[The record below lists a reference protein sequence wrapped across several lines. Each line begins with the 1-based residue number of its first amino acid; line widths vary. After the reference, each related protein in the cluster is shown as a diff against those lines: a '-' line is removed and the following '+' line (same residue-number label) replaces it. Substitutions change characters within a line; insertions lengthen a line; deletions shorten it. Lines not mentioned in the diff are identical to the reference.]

1 MMAKKEWSDD
11 ELRGYTNQQIQNLF
25 RRAKELSHDPDAEK
39 LANQIV
45 RLDLLKDDSGGLPFD
60 HPIMVEIADI
70 CSLPEAVDEAVH
82 AAEKGLPPLAG
93 MEHRIVEALGDKY
106 GTHYTTHHAG
116 RCIADEM
123 MARGW
128 VKSTQKPMP
137 EGTVAR
143 SATTFVKRDR

>member
-1 MMAKKEWSDD
+1 MAKRVWTDE
-11 ELRGYTNQQIQNLF
+11 ELRTYNAQQIQTLY
-25 RRAKELSHDPDAEK
+25 RRARDIKGDEAAASLAE
-39 LANQIV
+39 QII
-45 RLDLLKDDSGGLPFD
+45 RLDLLKDEGGGLPFN
-60 HPIMVEIADI
+60 HPIMVEIAEI
-70 CSLPEAVDEAVH
+70 CSQPEAVDEAVK
-82 AAEKGLPPLAG
+82 AAENGLPPLAG
-93 MEHRIVEALGDKY
+93 MEHRIVAELGDRY

-123 MARGW
+123 LARGW